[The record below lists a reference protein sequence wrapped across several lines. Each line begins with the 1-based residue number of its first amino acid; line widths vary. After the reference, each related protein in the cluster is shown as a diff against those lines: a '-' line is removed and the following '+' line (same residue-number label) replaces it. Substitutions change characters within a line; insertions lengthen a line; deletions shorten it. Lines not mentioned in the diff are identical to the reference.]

1 MTATS
6 IHFVQQ
12 SITVPIVVT
21 LTLMEV
27 PATTSIPL
35 QLYPSCLVNNLPPHT
50 ISNNDSS
57 VKELHQSHPLC
68 MSPVTNHEFYVYHS
82 NSPPTTQP
90 TTMRILTSSRN
101 RNPLQHRLH
110 QPLPTMHIVARTQ
123 ERMLQQRM
131 VSSTI
136 HILFPTQSTS
146 TKDLI

>member
-6 IHFVQQ
+6 IHFTQQ

-21 LTLMEV
+21 LMKV

-35 QLYPSCLVNNLPPHT
+35 QLYPSCLAHNSPPHM
-50 ISNNDSS
+50 IGNNDNSA
-57 VKELHQSHPLC
+57 KELRRSHPPC
-68 MSPVTNHEFYVYHS
+68 MSPVTHHKFYVYHS
-82 NSPPTTQP
+82 SSSLPTQP

-101 RNPLQHRLH
+101 RNPIQHHRH
-110 QPLPTMHIVARTQ
+110 QPLPTMQIVARTQ

-136 HILFPTQSTS
+136 HMLFPTQSTS
-146 TKDLI
+146 TNDLI